1 LRETDTAARLGGDE
15 FAILLPETDA
25 ESAAVVMAKVQTYL
39 DSAMQQ
45 RKWPVSFSVG
55 VVTFTT
61 PPESV
66 EEMVKRADELMYEVK
81 RSGKSAMVS
90 QVV

>member
-25 ESAAVVMAKVQTYL
+25 ESASVVMAKVQTYL

-61 PPESV
+61 PPGSV
-66 EEMVKRADELMYEVK
+66 VEMVKRADELMYEVK

>member
-1 LRETDTAARLGGDE
+1 
-15 FAILLPETDA
+15 
-25 ESAAVVMAKVQTYL
+25 
-39 DSAMQQ
+39 MQE

-55 VVTFTT
+55 VVTFTI

>member
-1 LRETDTAARLGGDE
+1 MSLRALSIA
-15 FAILLPETDA
+15 LL
-25 ESAAVVMAKVQTYL
+25 VMMGVAQAGL
-39 DSAMQQ
+39 ASSFDQAWQ
-45 RKWPVSFSVG
+45 VSDRRFSVG

-61 PPESV
+61 PPGSV

-81 RSGKSAMVS
+81 RSGKSAIVS

>member
-1 LRETDTAARLGGDE
+1 
-15 FAILLPETDA
+15 
-25 ESAAVVMAKVQTYL
+25 
-39 DSAMQQ
+39 MQE

-55 VVTFTT
+55 VVTFTI

-81 RSGKSAMVS
+81 RSGKSATVS